1 MTDTF
6 RHKQTS
12 SGSPYIGR
20 GLTLIELMIAMT
32 ISSVL
37 LIGAISVFA
46 HSRSVYRTAENI
58 ARLQENLSFAASTLQ
73 SDLRLTEYWG
83 RTNRR
88 DTIIRS
94 AALTIGC
101 DRNDVTNWALDL
113 SRAVEAIDDNYD
125 LPCPGNDPRQA
136 SDVLVVRHARP
147 GIRRPVDKVV
157 QIQSNGT
164 GGKIFDNGAR
174 PPDFEA
180 GGGVHDVVVS
190 AYYVSNQSTF
200 DSGQPALRR
209 HTLVRGVMQDQE
221 IIPGVENMQVTF
233 GIDADGNNQVDRY
246 VDGAHPDLD
255 KPDHRILS
263 VRLWLLAR
271 AEMNEAGQG
280 YRDHRTYRPPDD
292 DRGTITPADDN
303 DYPPAYRRA
312 SLTQTIW
319 LRNVPL
325 ATK

>member
-1 MTDTF
+1 
-6 RHKQTS
+6 
-12 SGSPYIGR
+12 
-20 GLTLIELMIAMT
+20 MIAMT

-37 LIGAISVFA
+37 MIGAISVFA
-46 HSRSVYRTAENI
+46 HSRDIYRTADNI
-58 ARLQENLSFAASTLQ
+58 ARLQETLGFAASTLQ

-94 AALTIGC
+94 ATLTIAC
-101 DRNDVTNWALDL
+101 ARNDVTNWALDL
-113 SRAVEAIDDNYD
+113 SRAIEAIDDNYN

-147 GIRRPVDKVV
+147 GIRRPADKIV

-164 GGKIFDNGAR
+164 GGKIFNNGAR
-174 PPDFEA
+174 PADFET
-180 GGGVHDVVVS
+180 GGAVHDVVVS

-209 HTLVRGVMQDQE
+209 YTLVRGVMQDQE
-221 IIPGVENMQVTF
+221 IIPGIENMQVTF
-233 GIDADGNNQVDRY
+233 GIDANGNNLVDRY
-246 VDGAHPDLD
+246 VDGAHPDLG

-271 AEMNEAGQG
+271 AEINEAGQG
-280 YRDHRTYRPPDD
+280 YRDRRTYRPPDN
-292 DRGTITPADDN
+292 DRGTITPTDDN
-303 DYPPAYRRA
+303 DYPPEYRRA

-319 LRNVPL
+319 LRNAPV
-325 ATK
+325 ATE